1 MRTKTTLLLS
11 TAIGALALTS
21 PAQAARPYYV
31 SVMGGANFLQDNS
44 FHAVTSP
51 TFSADTLAFHPNS
64 DTGFI
69 VAATVGMH
77 LDQVLSGL
85 RVEAEGAYRKNNVKG
100 TWQSNTG
107 TPTLISS
114 GTLDYDHSTW
124 SVLANAWYDFNV
136 GSALKPYVGGGI
148 GWAETRLKGTYK
160 GLSAPN
166 PNFDFSNDG
175 FAWQA
180 GAGVNYALTPN
191 IDVGIGYRYFSGPD
205 VTVGSSFGA
214 NSAAGSISSDNQSVL
229 VNLTFGFGA

>member
-1 MRTKTTLLLS
+1 MQTKTTLLVS
-11 TAIGALALTS
+11 TAIGAFGLAS
-21 PAQAARPYYV
+21 PAQAAGPFYV
-31 SVMGGANFLQDNS
+31 SVMGGANFLQDDS

-51 TFSADTLAFHPNS
+51 TFSANTLAFHPNS

-69 VAATVGMH
+69 VSAAVGIH

-85 RVEAEGAYRKNNVKG
+85 RVEAEGAYRKNHVKG

-107 TPTLISS
+107 TPTGISS

-136 GSALKPYVGGGI
+136 GSSLKPYVGGGI
-148 GWAETRLKGTYK
+148 GWAETRIKGTYK
-160 GLSAPN
+160 GSLAAN

-180 GAGVNYALTPN
+180 GAGVNLALTPN
-191 IDVGIGYRYFSGPD
+191 IDLGVGYRYFSGPD
-205 VTVGSSFGA
+205 VTVASDFGA
-214 NSAAGSISSDNQSVL
+214 NPATGSISSNNQSVL
-229 VNLTFGFGA
+229 VSLTFGM